1 MALQSSRALQGVYR
15 VTDKDGVVYGVE
27 LVPHGRRRMSGR
39 ISAKDVDI
47 FVQIGT
53 REDPEC
59 LRIQIQNWILKGVWQ
74 DEAQLVLEVRSTD
87 KHCPWAGQWERVK
100 KDESEWSVEITWTK
114 TQVECT
120 SRARRKAK
128 TNFQRC

>member
-59 LRIQIQNWILKGVWQ
+59 LRIQIQNWILKGV
-74 DEAQLVLEVRSTD
+74 
-87 KHCPWAGQWERVK
+87 
-100 KDESEWSVEITWTK
+100 
-114 TQVECT
+114 CT
-120 SRARRKAK
+120 SDVWF
-128 TNFQRC
+128 TLPL